1 LYGPYGPRPSSLLL
15 SLQVE
20 LKHFLKVLA
29 QCWLHITWNSP
40 DSPLHFSTLMKAHK
54 FGLRVV
60 VFFQGIAKTKIWQL
74 YHYLGKKEKEKS
86 NDILNTISID

>member
-1 LYGPYGPRPSSLLL
+1 
-15 SLQVE
+15 
-20 LKHFLKVLA
+20 
-29 QCWLHITWNSP
+29 
-40 DSPLHFSTLMKAHK
+40 MKAHK

-86 NDILNTISID
+86 NDILNTISIDWEEYLNWSFNPLGTGFTELFEDRW

>member
-1 LYGPYGPRPSSLLL
+1 
-15 SLQVE
+15 
-20 LKHFLKVLA
+20 
-29 QCWLHITWNSP
+29 
-40 DSPLHFSTLMKAHK
+40 MKAHK